1 MTVTKG
7 FAKKEYVGAGIILMR
22 LTEAGPRYL
31 VLKGMRSGVWSF
43 SKGHPEAVDRGAP
56 LRTAVRETFEET
68 GYVNSRDYHIVGDA
82 IRFGKRPYWLG
93 VVDDRDGSPPMKLSR
108 TEHTEAAWLSRDE
121 IANLEANTDVRAWA
135 RKAMVASNFT
145 RLLSTVQ
152 RSLSGSDS
160 NIIMHVGSE
169 EEEDSSSA

>member
-7 FAKKEYVGAGIILMR
+7 FAKKEYVGAGIILVR

-31 VLKGMRSGVWSF
+31 VLKGMRSGIWSF
-43 SKGHPEAVDRGAP
+43 SKGHPETVDRGAP

-68 GYVNSRDYHIVGDA
+68 GYVNGRDYHIVGDA

-93 VVDDRDGSPPMKLSR
+93 VVDDRSGAPPMKLSR

-121 IANLEANTDVRAWA
+121 IANLESNTDVRAWA

-145 RLLSTVQ
+145 RLLTTVQ
-152 RSLSGSDS
+152 NNSES
-160 NIIMHVGSE
+160 IITHMDAETEAEASI
-169 EEEDSSSA
+169 ST